1 MLFCEPKQ
9 LYQVKQ
15 DMEDSV
21 YESDYTIPLGLADVK
36 CPGRD
41 VTLVAVGLMV
51 PRAIQI
57 SASLRVSKT
66 RPACRKYFFDRLGNS
81 PRWRGLLPFTFREG
95 MCS

>member
-1 MLFCEPKQ
+1 
-9 LYQVKQ
+9 
-15 DMEDSV
+15 MEDSV

-57 SASLRVSKT
+57 SASLRVSKP
-66 RPACRKYFFDRLGNS
+66 RPACRKYFFDRLKRERLCLS
-81 PRWRGLLPFTFREG
+81 LLPFSQVILTAWSPRG
-95 MCS
+95 